1 MMNFISLFRKLEAI
15 YIKKHEQMLF
25 IWTILLAIFLEIDTV
40 DKFMYM
46 VLVIFSSEKNIFIK
60 INASL

>member
-1 MMNFISLFRKLEAI
+1 MMNFISFFRKLEAI
-15 YIKKHEQMLF
+15 YIKKYEQMLF
-25 IWTILLAIFLEIDTV
+25 IWTILLAIFLAIDTV

-46 VLVIFSSEKNIFIK
+46 ILVIFSTEKNIFIK